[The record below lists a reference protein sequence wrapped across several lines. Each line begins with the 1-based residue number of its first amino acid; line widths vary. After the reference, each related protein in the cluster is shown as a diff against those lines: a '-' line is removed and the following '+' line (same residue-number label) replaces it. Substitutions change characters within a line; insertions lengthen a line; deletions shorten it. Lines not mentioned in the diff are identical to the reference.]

1 MSDAGNSVGKSGD
14 GGIDGIVKEDV
25 LGLDKIY
32 LQGKR
37 WTNPVSR
44 PDNQAFVGS
53 LVDFKAYKGIFITT
67 SRFTREAIE

>member
-1 MSDAGNSVGKSGD
+1 M
-14 GGIDGIVKEDV
+14 KEDI

-44 PDNQAFVGS
+44 PDIQAFVGS
-53 LVDFKAYKGIFITT
+53 FGRL
-67 SRFTREAIE
+67 